1 MSSSVKFAI
10 CNEMFQG
17 WDFEAAC
24 RSAASIGYSAVE
36 VAPFTIAPDITEVTP
51 QRRRELRRTAQD
63 HGLEI
68 VGLHWLLVSPKGLH
82 INHPEESVRRRT
94 VDYLRALVDFC
105 ADLGGRIMVFGSPAQ
120 RVVHADLTYEQ
131 AWNLALES
139 IAQVVDALAN
149 RGVTLCMEPLPP
161 PETNFL
167 NTAAE
172 TIRFV
177 EEINHPFVRMVA
189 DVKSMCAEG
198 RPEDIIRKLGPM
210 IAHFH
215 ANDANRR
222 GPGCGDVDFRP
233 IAKALGEIG
242 YSGFVSVEIFD
253 YWADPET
260 MAKESL
266 SYLQQCFQEQH

>member
-1 MSSSVKFAI
+1 MGGFSRFAI
-10 CNEMFQG
+10 CNEIFQG

-24 RSAASIGYSAVE
+24 RSVASIGYNAVE
-36 VAPFTIAPDITEVTP
+36 IAPFTIAPDITEVTL
-51 QRRRELRRTAQD
+51 QRRKELRCTAQES
-63 HGLEI
+63 GLEI
-68 VGLHWLLVSPKGLH
+68 AGLHWLLVSPKGLH
-82 INHPEESVRRRT
+82 INHPEEAVRRRT

-105 ADLGGRIMVFGSPAQ
+105 ADLGGKVMVFGSPAQ
-120 RVVHADLTYEQ
+120 RAVHPDLTYEQ
-131 AWNLALES
+131 AWDLALES
-139 IAQVVDALAN
+139 IAQVVDALED

-172 TIRFV
+172 AVRFV
-177 EEINHPFVRMVA
+177 EEINHPNVRIAA

-210 IAHFH
+210 TAHFH

-233 IAKALGEIG
+233 IARALKEIG
-242 YSGFVSVEIFD
+242 YSGFVSVEVFD

-266 SYLQQCFQEQH
+266 AYLRQCFREQY